1 MALAVKA
8 QLPSTPLGHF
18 WGAGVLPCVPGQCS
32 QEVDL
37 RGSWY
42 NPDSSLRPPNL
53 AGAWECVCFTCGWS
67 ILVRSPFLQQGVMA
81 SVRADGVRAYV
92 WPRRPASVRGGH
104 IRQCAENSG
113 GERKNQG
120 SKKGLEERKKNLAV

>member
-1 MALAVKA
+1 
-8 QLPSTPLGHF
+8 
-18 WGAGVLPCVPGQCS
+18 
-32 QEVDL
+32 
-37 RGSWY
+37 
-42 NPDSSLRPPNL
+42 
-53 AGAWECVCFTCGWS
+53 
-67 ILVRSPFLQQGVMA
+67 MA

-92 WPRRPASVRGGH
+92 WPRRPAFVREGH